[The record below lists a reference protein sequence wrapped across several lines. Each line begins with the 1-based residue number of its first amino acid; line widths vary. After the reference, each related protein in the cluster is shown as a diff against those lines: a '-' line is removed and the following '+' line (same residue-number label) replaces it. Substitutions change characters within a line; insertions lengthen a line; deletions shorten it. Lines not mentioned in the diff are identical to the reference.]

1 MEDLMV
7 ESKRDLV
14 DSFDDEKLIF
24 EAKKGNLFSFE
35 KLVKRYQ
42 KKIYYLAYRMT
53 KDHDAADDIAQE
65 TFIKAYYS
73 LQKFKEGY
81 GFFPWIYRI
90 CMNLSIN
97 YLKRRKFV
105 ISESMISPQMERKE
119 AVGFNPLDILI
130 KEEKRIKIENAIEK
144 LPPPFKA
151 VFVLK
156 IYEDLSYE
164 DIARALNISKG
175 TVMSRLFRA
184 RERLIK
190 ELRGDLN

>member
-1 MEDLMV
+1 MV

-35 KLVKRYQ
+35 KLVKCYQ

-81 GFFPWIYRI
+81 GFFPWIYRV
-90 CMNLSIN
+90 CMNLAIN
-97 YLKRRKFV
+97 YLKRQKFTV
-105 ISESMISPQMERKE
+105 SESVAFPQMERKE
-119 AVGFNPLDILI
+119 AVDFDPLIILI
-130 KEEKRIKIENAIEK
+130 NEEKKVKIENAIEK

-156 IYEDLSYE
+156 VYEDLSYE
-164 DIARALNISKG
+164 DISKALNISKG

-190 ELRGDLN
+190 ELKCEAS

>member
-1 MEDLMV
+1 MV
-7 ESKRDLV
+7 ESKRDFV
-14 DSFDDEKLIF
+14 DSFDEVKLIC
-24 EAKKGNLFSFE
+24 EAKGGNLSSFE
-35 KLVKRYQ
+35 MLVKSYQ

-53 KDHDAADDIAQE
+53 KDHDASDDIAQE

-90 CMNLSIN
+90 CMNLAIN
-97 YLKRRKFV
+97 YLKRQKFTV
-105 ISESMISPQMERKE
+105 SESEAFPQMEKKE
-119 AVGFNPLDILI
+119 AVGFDPLNILVG
-130 KEEKRIKIENAIEK
+130 EERMGKIENAIEK

-156 IYEDLSYE
+156 VYEDLSYE
-164 DIARALNISKG
+164 EISKTLNISKG

-190 ELRGDLN
+190 ELKEVI

>member
-7 ESKRDLV
+7 ESKRDFV
-14 DSFDDEKLIF
+14 DSFDEVKLIC
-24 EAKKGNLFSFE
+24 EAKGGNLSSFE
-35 KLVKRYQ
+35 MLVKSYQ

-73 LQKFKEGY
+73 LQKFKQGY

-90 CMNLSIN
+90 CMNLAIN
-97 YLKRRKFV
+97 YLKRQKFTV
-105 ISESMISPQMERKE
+105 SESEVFPQMEKKE
-119 AVGFNPLDILI
+119 AVGFDPLNILVG
-130 KEEKRIKIENAIEK
+130 EEKRINIENAIEK

-156 IYEDLSYE
+156 VYEDLSYE
-164 DIARALNISKG
+164 EISKTLNISKG

-190 ELRGDLN
+190 ELKEVI

>member
-1 MEDLMV
+1 MV
-7 ESKRDLV
+7 ESKRDFV
-14 DSFDDEKLIF
+14 DSFDEVKLIC
-24 EAKKGNLFSFE
+24 EAKGGNLSSFE
-35 KLVKRYQ
+35 MLVKSYQ

-90 CMNLSIN
+90 CMNLAIN
-97 YLKRRKFV
+97 YLKRQKFTV
-105 ISESMISPQMERKE
+105 AESEAFPQMEKKE
-119 AVGFNPLDILI
+119 AVGFDPLNILVG
-130 KEEKRIKIENAIEK
+130 EEKRINIENAIEK

-156 IYEDLSYE
+156 VYEDLSYE
-164 DIARALNISKG
+164 EISKTLNISKG

-190 ELRGDLN
+190 ELKEVI

>member
-14 DSFDDEKLIF
+14 DSFDEEKLIF

-35 KLVKRYQ
+35 KLVKCYQ

-90 CMNLSIN
+90 CMNLAIN
-97 YLKRRKFV
+97 YLKRQKFTV
-105 ISESMISPQMERKE
+105 SESVAFPQMERKE
-119 AVGFNPLDILI
+119 AVDFDPLIILI
-130 KEEKRIKIENAIEK
+130 NEEKKVKIENAIEK
-144 LPPPFKA
+144 LSPPFKT

-156 IYEDLSYE
+156 VYEDLSYDE
-164 DIARALNISKG
+164 IAKTLNISKG

-190 ELRGDLN
+190 ELKEVI